1 MKSSQEI
8 RDDFLN
14 FFIERDHTFVK
25 SAPVVPVDDPTL
37 LFTNAGMNQF
47 KSIFLG
53 DNPKNLKR
61 AVNSQKCMR
70 VSGKH
75 NDLEDVGKDHFHHTF
90 FEMLG
95 NWSFGDYYK
104 REAIRWGWELLT
116 EVWKLPKERLFV
128 TIYHSDDE
136 AEEFWKNE
144 TDINPSRILRFGD
157 KTNFWEMG
165 ETGPCGPCSEIHY
178 DTGDLQTQKET
189 FLDPVA
195 GINGANHRYREL
207 WNLVFI
213 QYNRNRD
220 GSLEKLPSMH
230 VDTGMGFERI
240 CAVLQGVDSNYDTDL
255 FVPIIAE
262 VENLSG
268 KKYKKDLS
276 GMPFRVIADHIRAL
290 TFAITD
296 GALPSN
302 EGRGYVLRRLLRRAY
317 RYGREIGFHQPFLY
331 KLVPVVVKIMSEH
344 FPEVKERSPFVEKV
358 ICSEE
363 ERFAVNLERGIEKF
377 SLIID
382 DVKKKG
388 EKKISGEDV
397 FTLYDTYGFP
407 VDLTKIMAEEK
418 GIEIDEHNYS
428 LLMKKQK
435 ERARVSQ
442 KKDDGLS
449 PDGWIELSSLSGTE
463 FVGYDKESC
472 EVKISRYK
480 IVDREDGDIILLIT
494 NKTPFYAESGGQVG
508 DKGEF
513 VAKNGEKIVIEDTI
527 KWNDLIV
534 HIGKFN
540 SPITKNF
547 LSDGFIATVNSS
559 LRAATRRNHTAT
571 HLLQA
576 ALRKVL
582 GSHIQQ
588 AGSRVEPKSL
598 RFDFTHFKS
607 LTEDEL
613 SLVETLVNE
622 WVLANKKVSTSIE
635 EIQKAKS
642 SGAIALFGE
651 KYGDNVRVVDIE
663 KTSKELCGGTHVSY
677 TGEIGLFHILSES
690 SISAGVRRIEAIT
703 GLESLKYLKKLEEL
717 SKEASSLLKVNSE
730 KLVESIKTLMNSVKE
745 LELKTKELS
754 KGNLSQTIN
763 LLLQELEKGKFR
775 WVVKN
780 LGAVD
785 RETFTNIANTISDT
799 IKQDNLTDIVIFVGA
814 SVDDRVLFAAGAGT
828 DVVNKY
834 GIHCGEL
841 VKIAAQ
847 LTGGNGGGSP
857 IRAQA
862 GGKEKSLLND
872 AIDKVRIFLK
882 QKAG

>member
-8 RDDFLN
+8 RKDFLN

-25 SAPVVPVDDPTL
+25 SAPVIPTDDPTL

-53 DNPKNLKR
+53 DNPQKLKR

-104 REAIRWGWELLT
+104 KEAIRWGWELLT

-128 TIYHSDDE
+128 TVHNSDEE
-136 AEEFWKNE
+136 AEKLWKSE
-144 TDINPSRILRFGD
+144 TDIEPSRILKFGD

-195 GINGANHRYREL
+195 GINGTNDRYREL

-213 QYNRNRD
+213 QYNRKKD

-255 FVPIIAE
+255 FAPII
-262 VENLSG
+262 VELEKLSG

-317 RYGREIGFHQPFLY
+317 RYGREIGFHEPFLY
-331 KLVPVVVKIMSEH
+331 KLVSVVVNMMGEH
-344 FPEVKERSPFVEKV
+344 FPEIKERSSFVEKV

-363 ERFAVNLERGIEKF
+363 ERFGINLERGIEKF
-377 SLIID
+377 SIIID
-382 DVKKKG
+382 GLKKKG
-388 EKKISGEDV
+388 EKKISGEEV

-407 VDLTKIMAEEK
+407 MDLTRLMAEEQ
-418 GIEIDEHNYS
+418 GFAIDEEGYT
-428 LLMKKQK
+428 LLMEKQK
-435 ERARVSQ
+435 SRARESL
-442 KKDDGLS
+442 KKDEGLS
-449 PDGWIELSSLSGTE
+449 PDGWIEISPLSGTE
-463 FVGYDKESC
+463 FVGYEKEVC
-472 EVKISRYK
+472 DVKICRYK
-480 IVDREDGDIILLIT
+480 IVDSEEDTYIFIIT
-494 NKTPFYAESGGQVG
+494 DKTPFYAESGGQVG
-508 DKGEF
+508 DKGELISN
-513 VAKNGEKIVIEDTI
+513 NGEKIFIEDTI

-534 HIGKFN
+534 HKGKTTY
-540 SPITKNF
+540 PITKEF
-547 LSDGFIATVNSS
+547 LSGNFTAKIDSS
-559 LRAATRRNHTAT
+559 LRTATRRNHTAT

-576 ALRKVL
+576 ALRKVI
-582 GSHIQQ
+582 GTHIQQ
-588 AGSRVEPKSL
+588 AGSKVEPEGL
-598 RFDFTHFKS
+598 RFDFTHFKA
-607 LTEDEL
+607 LTEEEL
-613 SLVETLVNE
+613 SQVETLVNE
-622 WVLANKKVSTSIE
+622 WILDNRKVSTCVE
-635 EIQKAKS
+635 DTEKAKS

-651 KYGDNVRVVDIE
+651 KYGEKVRVVSVE
-663 KTSKELCGGTHVSY
+663 NTSKELCGGTHVNY
-677 TGEIGLFHILSES
+677 TGEIGLFHIISES

-703 GLESLKYLKKLEEL
+703 GLESLKYLKKQVRII
-717 SKEASSLLKVNSE
+717 KESSSLLKVNNE
-730 KLVESIKTLMNSVKE
+730 KIVESIRGLINSLKE

-754 KGNLSQTIN
+754 NINLSQKIN
-763 LLLQELEKGKFR
+763 SLLAEAKQGNFK

-780 LGAVD
+780 LGIVD
-785 RETFTNIANTISDT
+785 KETFTNMADAISDT
-799 IKQDNLTDIVIFVGA
+799 IKKDNLTNIVMFIGA
-814 SVDDRVLFAAGAGT
+814 TVDGRVLFAAGAGIEA
-828 DVVNKY
+828 VNKY

-841 VKIAAQ
+841 VKMAAQ
-847 LTGGNGGGSP
+847 IAGGNGGGNP

-862 GGKEKSLLND
+862 GGRDTSRLND
-872 AIDKVRIFLK
+872 AIDKVKNFLE